1 MELEFDKYCVV
12 DGSPTTVLPAPRHC
26 PKLEKRRSKRKQKCG
41 NEKLCLNE
49 DFTQNNFHHYR
60 SVSCKDSLS
69 RTSRSELG
77 NEVLRRGSAYCS
89 SKELRRFQK
98 TDAGEERRKIEFSS
112 GCITASSFGIVDAL
126 CSSEEDSSQVEE
138 NTSSVMSVNS
148 DLSTGACKNLDALS
162 FKSPPIHPIPEKGA
176 SPGNRE
182 NRYEGNKPRE
192 TDHSSAV
199 FPKSLSA
206 KFRVPHSP
214 ARSESDCSRASS
226 SKSRFT
232 PMRKMFEPFRK
243 SKSQR
248 SPLSN
253 KCIESGWGDL
263 ECRLASLNGNKGSTK
278 PLPPNFSNTTQ
289 QFNCGS
295 LPSRKGSHNSL
306 ASLLPTHLHGFLQLD
321 RKHGVPFFEFSVNF
335 LEDVFLAK
343 TWKVGN
349 TLNWVYKFYSV
360 RNRRKSHGSGCGSN
374 DGTKESSLLVGQMQV
389 SSYYLC
395 NKVKNAT
402 GVSNNY
408 SMVMEFVLYDTAKA
422 NPRKS
427 VSFWDS
433 SSPSYDVPNGDGRG
447 HTGTHPVF
455 AAELHEQQLEIAAIV
470 IQVPVVQKRE
480 SLEFK
485 SGFKNDQS
493 TLLGFPFFEGA
504 HGNVNPSRV
513 AAVIPSGNHSLP
525 TTESRGPSPLL
536 DRWRSGGGCDCG
548 GWDMAC
554 PLNVFYNLNIQSAA
568 DCPLI
573 DNEKPLQL
581 FIQGKKDKTPALS
594 VRMMEGGQYGV
605 DFHSQLSALQAF
617 SISVAIL
624 HAMEAAASSCMEKGE
639 EGRSQMQE
647 ESGGLLVEDEVRN
660 STKAVREENKKVQQQ
675 QPSFVLNPPFSPI
688 ARV

>member
-26 PKLEKRRSKRKQKCG
+26 PKLEDRRSKRKQKYG
-41 NEKLCLNE
+41 NQKLCLNQ

-60 SVSCKDSLS
+60 SVSCKDSL
-69 RTSRSELG
+69 SRSELG

-98 TDAGEERRKIEFSS
+98 TDNAGEERRKIEFSS

-138 NTSSVMSVNS
+138 NTSS
-148 DLSTGACKNLDALS
+148 D
-162 FKSPPIHPIPEKGA
+162 KGA
-176 SPGNRE
+176 SLGNRK

-206 KFRVPHSP
+206 KFRRVPHSP
-214 ARSESDCSRASS
+214 AQSESDCSRASS

-232 PMRKMFEPFRK
+232 PMRKMFDPFRK

-253 KCIESGWGDL
+253 KCIESGLGDL
-263 ECRLASLNGNKGSTK
+263 ECKLASLNGNKGSRK
-278 PLPPNFSNTTQ
+278 HLPPNFSNTTQ

-306 ASLLPTHLHGFLQLD
+306 ASFLPTHLHGFLQLD

-335 LEDVFLAK
+335 PEDVFLAK

-349 TLNWVYKFYSV
+349 TSNWVYTFYSV
-360 RNRRKSHGSGCGSN
+360 RNRRKSHGSGRGSN

-395 NKVKNAT
+395 SKVKNAT

-408 SMVMEFVLYDTAKA
+408 SMVMEFVLYDSAKA

-427 VSFWDS
+427 VSSWGS
-433 SSPSYDVPNGDGRG
+433 SSPSSVVPNGDGKG
-447 HTGTHPVF
+447 HTGTHPVS
-455 AAELHEQQLEIAAIV
+455 AAELHEQQQLEIAAIV
-470 IQVPVVQKRE
+470 IEVPVVQKRE

-485 SGFKNDQS
+485 SEFKNDQS

-504 HGNVNPSRV
+504 DGNVNPSRV
-513 AAVIPSGNHSLP
+513 AAVTPSGNHSLP

-573 DNEKPLQL
+573 DNERPLQL
-581 FIQGKKDKTPALS
+581 FIQGKKDKMPALS
-594 VRMMEGGQYGV
+594 VRRMEGGQYGV
-605 DFHSQLSALQAF
+605 DFDAQLSALQAF

-624 HAMEAAASSCMEKGE
+624 HAMEAAALSCMEKEE
-639 EGRSQMQE
+639 EGRSEMQE
-647 ESGGLLVEDEVRN
+647 ESGELLGEDEVRN
-660 STKAVREENKKVQQQ
+660 STKTVREEGNKKVQ